1 MRAQAAAEI
10 AETQKITT
18 TRNDE
23 KKLSLLSA
31 KKEINN

>member
-1 MRAQAAAEI
+1 MRAQAA